1 MSTIQ
6 IQQEV
11 DRFVLYFDT
20 PRAEINAYALASSLV
35 NLSDAIREA
44 NSIVNPGYRVEVV
57 VEALTAGSFTATVR
71 TVFNKIGNLFSSEAA
86 KAIIYGIIATH
97 IYETVIKTDVPPK
110 IIVTEESVI
119 VESGKNKIIVPKT
132 VYEAKKQLEKS
143 DAFRSSI
150 GKMFASASSDET
162 VRGIGIG
169 QQIDKEKP
177 SIYVPREGFSGFDI
191 NENQDENSREI
202 IETATLVISR
212 AILERGNRKWEFY
225 WRGVKIS
232 APVLDNSFY
241 TRFFDHEI
249 TIAPGDAL
257 NVALRILQEKKP
269 DSGIYV
275 NKKYEVVE
283 VIEHMPRMKQGML

>member
-1 MSTIQ
+1 MSTIH

-110 IIVTEESVI
+110 ITVTEESVI

-132 VYEAKKQLEKS
+132 VYEAKKQLDKS
-143 DAFRSSI
+143 DAFRSSV

-177 SIYVPREGFSGFDI
+177 PIYVPRDSFSGFDV
-191 NENQDENSREI
+191 NDNKDENSREI
-202 IETATLVISR
+202 IETATLIISR

-275 NKKYEVVE
+275 NKKYEVIE
-283 VIEHMPRMKQGML
+283 VIEHIPRMKQGLL